1 MPIDYLKTG
10 RRWLALIPVAIILAS
25 IAIWFS
31 TRETL
36 PKTIRVATANKG
48 GLYHEFGKALEQS
61 LEKNAGCDVIIVET
75 EGSGENAKLLSEGK
89 VDLAIIQS
97 GSRKVDD
104 FSVIAPL
111 YPEVVHIVARNE
123 SSIQSIDG
131 LKSHRVIIGP
141 EGSGMQSSALRI
153 LKHYGIE
160 KNITTTSDVYFK
172 DLLKH
177 ETIEAAIVTTG
188 LMNRDLQSMLASGHF
203 QLLSVESSEA
213 IVTKDPVF
221 HLSEIP
227 RGLYREGPTVPPT
240 NIPSVATTALLV
252 TQEGENELLIEETL
266 EAIYNGGLALK
277 FPTMISKEDA
287 LKKSPLA
294 LNLASRIFF
303 NPPDRVGRIT
313 ETIET
318 LAAFKELSV
327 AIAAGLYLLWTRRKK
342 KQKERQEKLIQ
353 KQKDKLDTFLNKTLE
368 VERAQMETTDIDT
381 LKSYLDRVTEIKLE
395 ALTRFTQE
403 ELRSDQSFEIFL
415 LQCGNLISKIQ
426 MKIQNCSQPPR
437 T

>member
-1 MPIDYLKTG
+1 
-10 RRWLALIPVAIILAS
+10 
-25 IAIWFS
+25 
-31 TRETL
+31 
-36 PKTIRVATANKG
+36 
-48 GLYHEFGKALEQS
+48 
-61 LEKNAGCDVIIVET
+61 
-75 EGSGENAKLLSEGK
+75 
-89 VDLAIIQS
+89 
-97 GSRKVDD
+97 
-104 FSVIAPL
+104 
-111 YPEVVHIVARNE
+111 
-123 SSIQSIDG
+123 
-131 LKSHRVIIGP
+131 
-141 EGSGMQSSALRI
+141 
-153 LKHYGIE
+153 
-160 KNITTTSDVYFK
+160 
-172 DLLKH
+172 
-177 ETIEAAIVTTG
+177 
-188 LMNRDLQSMLASGHF
+188 
-203 QLLSVESSEA
+203 
-213 IVTKDPVF
+213 
-221 HLSEIP
+221 
-227 RGLYREGPTVPPT
+227 
-240 NIPSVATTALLV
+240 
-252 TQEGENELLIEETL
+252 
-266 EAIYNGGLALK
+266 
-277 FPTMISKEDA
+277 MISKEDA